1 MYMQATNCTA
11 RVLDVSGTVV
21 TVGALTVVNTQSN
34 STYSTNPIRSALLA
48 SDTVLMCF
56 SNSDN
61 NKPSLQILTISA
73 LSVVTAG
80 SVAKGTSTN
89 CTRHGLALL
98 SSTEGVTVSNAT
110 TRAALEQFTISGGTV
125 TFSGVVPAFPNASQL
140 PIGTYS
146 QGSAFIHPIDA
157 SSVLVVGVTTTISPV
172 VSSAMYSYI
181 LEVSGSSI
189 TSTTILKQSLEVGTL
204 PVSLYHNGKSLICY
218 RKFVSGTDYIP
229 RLLLNTVGGS
239 TPVAQIQRDPVTA
252 LVVANPEMC
261 ELTSENVFIAWEGGA
276 AGTTV
281 TSMAVKII

>member
-1 MYMQATNCTA
+1 MYMQGVNCTA

-34 STYSTNPIRSALLA
+34 STYVTSPIRSALLD

-80 SVAKGTSTN
+80 SVAKGSSTN
-89 CTRHGLALL
+89 CFRHGLALL
-98 SSTEGVTVSNAT
+98 SSTEGVIASNAA
-110 TRAALEQFTISGGTV
+110 TRFALEQCTISGGTV

-140 PIGTYS
+140 PIGSYS

-157 SSVLVVGVTTTISPV
+157 SSVLVVAVTTTNSPV
-172 VSSAMYSYI
+172 VSGAMYSYI
-181 LEVSGSSI
+181 AEIAGTAI

-218 RKFVSGTDYIP
+218 RKFVSGSDYIP

-239 TPVAQIQRDPVTA
+239 TPVAQVQKDPVTA
-252 LVVANPEMC
+252 LVVGNPEMC
-261 ELTSENVFIAWEGGA
+261 ELTSENVFISWEGGA
-276 AGTTV
+276 GGSTI